1 MISKTKPKSTR
12 RKLRVRSLHDDSD
25 NGYVPG
31 TMAERIEMV
40 WPLTVTAWA
49 FKGEAVGESRLPRHI
64 VHIQRR
70 KS

>member
-1 MISKTKPKSTR
+1 MAKKSDISR
-12 RKLRVRSLHDDSD
+12 RLIIRSLHDDKDD
-25 NGYVPG
+25 NYVEAKP
-31 TMAERIEMV
+31 AERIEMV

-49 FKGEAVGESRLPRHI
+49 FKGETINESRLQRSI